1 VTITALPALP
11 ALTAAATIRET
22 PLTVFRRWAARV
34 TLIQAT
40 FMVSVAA
47 HAVVLAMHFEL
58 PSNTSRAQNQPS
70 LDVILVNARSESKPD
85 KPDALAQTN
94 LDGGGDRDKGRASS
108 PLPKSGRIQDG
119 DDVNTAQQRVAALER
134 EQRKLLSSLR
144 PSKSS
149 VSQEESKAPQPIE
162 APPNPNVSGVDLAA
176 TSLAMARME
185 AQVKQ
190 QIEDYNKI
198 PKRKQIT
205 PSTRAVGYAQYHA
218 EFVAKVERIG
228 RQSFPEEARG
238 IGASTLVMSV
248 ALNKDGSVFEAEI
261 VRPSEHQ
268 AFNKAAMDIIKKAG
282 RFGPFSKRMIEEC
295 ACDIFEIYTT
305 WHFSKDGVFD
315 GLMTAS
321 R

>member
-1 VTITALPALP
+1 MGASVR
-11 ALTAAATIRET
+11 AAAHTVART
-22 PLTVFRRWAARV
+22 GWRGLVKYVTVFN
-34 TLIQAT
+34 
-40 FMVSVAA
+40 VAMFISICA
-47 HAVVLAMHFEL
+47 HAAMLAMHFEL
-58 PSNTSRAQNQPS
+58 PSKLNFTSVPPS
-70 LDVILVNARSESKPD
+70 LDVVLVNARSDTKPD
-85 KPDALAQTN
+85 KAEALAQHN

-108 PLPKSGRIQDG
+108 PLPKSARVQDG
-119 DDVNTAQQRVAALER
+119 DDFKTAQQKVAALEN
-134 EQRKLLSSLR
+134 EQRKLMSMLR
-144 PSKSS
+144 PSKQS
-149 VSQEESKAPQPIE
+149 VSTDESLAPKPDDAQ
-162 APPNPNVSGVDLAA
+162 PNPNISGVDLAA

-185 AQVKQ
+185 AQIKQ

-198 PKRKQIT
+198 PKRRQIT

-218 EFVAKVERIG
+218 EFVAKIERVG

-248 ALNKDGSVFEAEI
+248 ALNKDGSVYEAEI

-268 AFNKAAMDIIKKAG
+268 AFNKAAMDIVKKSG

-315 GLMTAS
+315 SVMTAS
-321 R
+321 SR